1 MPWTRLGTVIFIL
14 TVASLGGAQDTP
26 KKDAGPSAQTA
37 RDDKAV
43 NWMQI
48 KLRSSQ
54 EILAALTSGDAEK
67 VHTNAR
73 RLLVMNFLEQWVR
86 KDDFTKKSEYEG
98 ELNRFEFATKELIRF
113 GKAGDID
120 GSLDAYQTLCRSCV
134 ECHKL
139 IRDK

>member
-1 MPWTRLGTVIFIL
+1 MSWKHVVVVLLILGNSTIGL
-14 TVASLGGAQDTP
+14 TQENTP
-26 KKDAGPSAQTA
+26 PRKETPEAKKPEET
-37 RDDKAV
+37 AV

-54 EILAALTSGDAEK
+54 EILAALTRGEMAK
-67 VHTNAR
+67 VEVNAR
-73 RLLVMNFLEQWVR
+73 RLLVTNILEQWAR
-86 KDDFTKKSEYEG
+86 KEEFTKKSEYEG

-113 GKAGDID
+113 GRAGDID
-120 GSLDAYQTLCRSCV
+120 GSLNAYQSLCRSCV